1 MLSKVNFSITQLEYV
16 MAVYKHGHF
25 AKAAEACFVTQPTL
39 SMQIQKL
46 EEELGVVI
54 FDRSKKPILLT
65 EAGQRLIDQI
75 QLILF
80 EVRKIEGL
88 LKVSDEVEGELSL
101 GIIPTLAPYLLP
113 RILPEIEKMYPK
125 MSLQIREMQTHRI
138 IEALEND
145 ELDVGLLATPL
156 KLPKIFERPL
166 YYEPFMVMC
175 QKDHPYSQLKKIKYS
190 NLKDTDIWLLEE
202 GHCLRHQ
209 VLDICSTKKN
219 KTRKFNFESGS
230 LETLKNLVG
239 SYGGYTLLPSLST
252 ENLSRHV
259 VMIPFEKPVPGREI
273 GLVYRREHYKS
284 AMIDALTAS
293 IQKSIPKELQDI
305 KKADIDILPIQ

>member
-1 MLSKVNFSITQLEYV
+1 MLPKVNFSITQLEYV

-25 AKAAEACFVTQPTL
+25 AKAAEACSVTQPTL

-65 EAGQRLIDQI
+65 EAGQRLIEQI

-80 EVRKIEGL
+80 EVKKIEGL
-88 LKVSDEVEGELSL
+88 LHTSEEVVGELSV
-101 GIIPTLAPYLLP
+101 GIIPTVAPYILP
-113 RILPEIEKMYPK
+113 RFLPILEKSYPHVT
-125 MSLQIREMQTHRI
+125 LNIREMQTNRI

-156 KLPKIFERPL
+156 KISKVFEKPL

-175 QKDHPYSQLKKIKYS
+175 KRGHPHAQTKKVKYS
-190 NLKDTDIWLLEE
+190 SLKDDDIWLLEE

-209 VLDICSTKKN
+209 VLDICSTRKSKN
-219 KTRKFNFESGS
+219 RKFKFESGS
-230 LETLKNLVG
+230 LETLKNLVEK
-239 SYGGYTLLPSLST
+239 YGGYTLLPQLAIEGLGT
-252 ENLSRHV
+252 EAV
-259 VMIPFEKPVPGREI
+259 VVPFEKPAPGREI

-284 AMIDALTAS
+284 DLIEALA
-293 IQKSIPKELQDI
+293 KSILESVPQELLNIREKDLE
-305 KKADIDILPIQ
+305 ILPVQ